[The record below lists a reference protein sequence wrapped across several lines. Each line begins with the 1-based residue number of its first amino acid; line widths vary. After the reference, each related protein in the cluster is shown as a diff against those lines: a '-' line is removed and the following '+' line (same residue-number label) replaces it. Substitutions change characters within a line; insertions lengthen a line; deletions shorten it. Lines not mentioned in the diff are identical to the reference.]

1 MASDSPPA
9 TTRGLS
15 RLRPRRV
22 QGPLCLLV
30 LLLVVACSPA
40 AAPSSA
46 PKPPAQPATPVS
58 PAASQASTPAA
69 APSAAPAAAPAPA
82 KPAQAVTVRVGMLP
96 TNLGNAGF
104 LVAAARGYLA
114 EQGITAETQ
123 NFDGG
128 TRMVPPLAQ
137 GELEV
142 GMGGLG
148 AALYNAI
155 TRDIPMK
162 IVADNGSTPPGHGWQ
177 GLAVRKELADGGL
190 RTLADLKGKNVGLS
204 SLASSGEVTYYKIL
218 ERTGL
223 SDQDLTIEL
232 LAFPDQV
239 VALGNGRLDS
249 ALLIEPLLTTALDNG
264 TAVLLAGVDDINPG
278 QQLAGVMYSARFIQQ
293 SPDAARA
300 FMVGYVK
307 GIRDYLDAVGPRKKD
322 QDQVFGILANAGLV
336 RDPAQLP
343 RLRPVGFDPDG
354 RVNARSL
361 DEDQDVYLRQG
372 HQQERINMAQVIDNT
387 FVDHAARV
395 LGPYQR

>member
-1 MASDSPPA
+1 
-9 TTRGLS
+9 
-15 RLRPRRV
+15 
-22 QGPLCLLV
+22 LLV
-30 LLLVVACSPA
+30 LLLAACSPP

-46 PKPPAQPATPVS
+46 PKPPAEPARAAS
-58 PAASQASTPAA
+58 PGTSQASAPA
-69 APSAAPAAAPAPA
+69 SAPAAAPAAAAVPS
-82 KPAQAVTVRVGMLP
+82 KPAQAVTVRVGLLP

-104 LVAAARGYLA
+104 LIAAARGYFA

-162 IVADNGSTPPGHGWQ
+162 IVADNGSTPPGFGWQ
-177 GLAVRKELADGGL
+177 GLAVRKELADAGL
-190 RTLADLKGKNVGLS
+190 RSLADLKGKNIGLS
-204 SLASSGEVTYYKIL
+204 SLASSGEVTYFKIL
-218 ERTGL
+218 EKTGL
-223 SDQDLTIEL
+223 SEQDLTIEL

-249 ALLIEPLLTTALDNG
+249 SLLIEPLLTTALDNG
-264 TAVLLAGVDDINPG
+264 SAVVLAGVDEINPG

-307 GIRDYLDAVGPRKKD
+307 GVRDYLDAVGPRKKD
-322 QDQVFGILANAGLV
+322 QDQVLGVLANAGLV
-336 RDPAQLP
+336 RDPALLP
-343 RLRPVGFDPDG
+343 KLRPVGFDPDG
-354 RVNARSL
+354 RVNAKSL
-361 DEDQDVYLRQG
+361 DEDQDIYLRQG
-372 HQQERINMAQVIDNT
+372 HQNERINMAQVIDNT
-387 FVDHAARV
+387 FVDQAVRV